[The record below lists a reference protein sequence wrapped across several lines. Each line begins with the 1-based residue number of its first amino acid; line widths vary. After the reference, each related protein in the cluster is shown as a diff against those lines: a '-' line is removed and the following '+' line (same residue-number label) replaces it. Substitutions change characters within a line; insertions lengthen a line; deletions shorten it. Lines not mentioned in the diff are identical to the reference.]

1 MPASDQ
7 RDTARTSTSCNEYIV
22 ASLGCTRA
30 PSSDR
35 RTMLRLLAASTA
47 MLCGHA
53 VLGGAGSRAY
63 ASQAQRSLPKA
74 YTVLSEKIIKSL
86 RDSFEAEAEGASE
99 SEVSA
104 LLGEGLVGSVPLR
117 VRSVPELRMH
127 ACMDGG
133 LARSLN

>member
-1 MPASDQ
+1 
-7 RDTARTSTSCNEYIV
+7 
-22 ASLGCTRA
+22 
-30 PSSDR
+30 
-35 RTMLRLLAASTA
+35 MLRLLAASTA

-99 SEVSA
+99 SEVSTPHVWV
-104 LLGEGLVGSVPLR
+104 E
-117 VRSVPELRMH
+117 
-127 ACMDGG
+127 GG
-133 LARSLN
+133 LALSALGRNVYGGLRLREPVQCTS